1 MSRLI
6 PEISGFFGLS
16 EGETKKLIASAPY
29 RYKVFHIKKRNSKRL
44 RTVAQPAREVKELQ
58 RWLVDWAFTSLP
70 VHNAATAYIRGGGI
84 RLNAQMHVNCR
95 YLLKMDFQEYF
106 PSIKLPAVRQH
117 LTKHLH
123 ERYQDEDILR
133 MCKVVLWKPTPFSEL
148 ELCIGGPS
156 SPIIS
161 NSVAFEF
168 DKAIATCCAEMGV
181 TYTRY
186 ADDLT
191 FSTNKRGVLR
201 GIEKLVVQK
210 CAQVEYPIL
219 RINSDKTVHVSK
231 KYMRRVTGVT
241 LSSEGK
247 CSLGRDR
254 KRLIR
259 AALHRALNNRLSDDE
274 MAKLH
279 GHLAFANDIEPSF
292 VDAMKRKYGENF
304 IRSVLRWTPE

>member
-29 RYKVFHIKKRNSKRL
+29 RYKVFHIKKRNSEKL

-58 RWLVDWAFTSLP
+58 RWLVHWAFRSLP
-70 VHNAATAYIRGGGI
+70 VHEAATAYIRGSGI

-117 LTKHLH
+117 LTEHLC
-123 ERYQDEDILR
+123 EKYRDKDILR
-133 MCKVVLWKPTPFSEL
+133 MCKLVLWKRTPFSEL

-168 DKAIATCCAEMGV
+168 DKAIATCCAENGV

-186 ADDLT
+186 ADDLI
-191 FSTNKRGVLR
+191 FSTNRRGVLR
-201 GIEKLVVQK
+201 GVEKIVEET
-210 CAQVEYPIL
+210 CARVKYPIL

-231 KYMRRVTGVT
+231 KYRRRVTGVT
-241 LSSEGK
+241 LSAEGK
-247 CSLGRDR
+247 CSMGRDT

-259 AALHRALNNRLSDDE
+259 ATLHWALNNRLSNEE
-274 MAKLH
+274 MAKLR
-279 GHLAFANDIEPSF
+279 GYLAFANDIEPSF
-292 VDAMKRKYGENF
+292 VDAMQRKYGEDL
-304 IRSVLRWTPE
+304 IRRVFRWNSE